1 MTRKEKIKHEIE
13 TLDSLQETKRKIDA
27 EISRTVDRIM
37 KLIES
42 EVEDGQ

>member
-1 MTRKEKIKHEIE
+1 MTNQEKIKKEIE

-27 EISRTVDRIM
+27 EISRTVDRIV

-42 EVEDGQ
+42 EEADGQ